1 VRTTTVVIGAGHG
14 GLAISRCLSVRA
26 IDHVVLERSE
36 IANSWRTERW
46 DSLRLLTPNWQ
57 CRLPDYDYAGGD
69 PDGFMTMPDVVDF
82 ITGYAK
88 YIAAPVQTGTTVT
101 SVSRTDDG
109 YRVATDNGEWQC
121 ETVVLA
127 SGAFNVP
134 AVPAFAA
141 AVPPSV
147 ASVTPKDYR
156 NPDSLPDGGV
166 LVVGASATGVQIAH
180 ELQRAGR
187 EVTLA
192 VGEHVRGPRVYR
204 GRDIQ
209 WWMEAAGVLGERYD
223 EVDDIVRAR
232 GVPSMQLAGSP
243 ERTTFDL
250 NALTAIGVT
259 LVGRFAGIR
268 DGRAQFSG
276 SLRNKCELADLKL
289 GRLLNLIDEWAT
301 EAGLDDETPPPH
313 RLEPTV
319 VPQPPKL
326 GLDLTNGSITSIL
339 WATGFRPDYS
349 WLDVDVLDAK
359 GFVRH
364 DGGVVDSPGMYI
376 IGMPFLRRRKSSFI
390 DGAREDARDIVGE
403 LAAYLDRRPSS
414 DQRLVPT

>member
-1 VRTTTVVIGAGHG
+1 MIGAGHG
-14 GLAISRCLSVRA
+14 GLAMSRCLSGRG

-36 IANSWRTERW
+36 VANSWRTERW

-57 CRLPDYDYAGGD
+57 CRLPGYEYAGSD
-69 PDGFMTMPDVVDF
+69 PDGFLTMPEVVDF
-82 ITGYAK
+82 ISGYAK
-88 YIAAPVQTGTTVT
+88 HIAAPVQTGTTVT
-101 SVSRTDDG
+101 SVSRADDG

-127 SGAFNVP
+127 SGAFNLP
-134 AVPAFAA
+134 ALPAFAS
-141 AVPPSV
+141 AVPTSV
-147 ASVTPKDYR
+147 ASITANEYR
-156 NPDSLPDGGV
+156 NPDSLPEGGV

-187 EVTLA
+187 PVTLA

-232 GVPSMQLAGSP
+232 GVPSMQLAGTP
-243 ERTTFDL
+243 ERASFDL
-250 NALTAIGVT
+250 NSLTAIGVT

-289 GRLLNLIDEWAT
+289 GRLLNLIDEWAI
-301 EAGLDDETPPPH
+301 ESGLGDETPPPH
-313 RLEPTV
+313 RFEPTV
-319 VPQPPKL
+319 VPAPSIL
-326 GLDLTNGSITSIL
+326 GLDLTNGSIASIL

-390 DGAREDARDIVGE
+390 DGAREDAQDLAAE
-403 LAAYLDRRPSS
+403 LASYLDRRRSRG
-414 DQRLVPT
+414 D